1 MAADTKRRK
10 VCRRCCLDW
19 PFESFSVDSRHS
31 TGRNSACRQCI
42 KEEKAPWVA
51 ANRERVRKMQQA
63 YVDRHPERV
72 QRSKLAYFEANREKA
87 LAAARKWQAE
97 NPHARNAATARRYV
111 RKKQATP
118 PWACRYII
126 EWYYFDALWMTEQT
140 GVAHQVDHVVPLRG
154 KTVCGLHCEDNLQV
168 IPAAANHRKHAKFE

>member
-1 MAADTKRRK
+1 MMRVCTRCQEPKNLAEFNAD
-10 VCRRCCLDW
+10 CRGPGGLN
-19 PFESFSVDSRHS
+19 
-31 TGRNSACRQCI
+31 TGCRPCI
-42 KEEKAPWVA
+42 ARYKAEWRT
-51 ANRERVRKMQQA
+51 ANREKANSYGRK
-63 YVDRHPERV
+63 YTERNPERV
-72 QRSKLAYFEANREKA
+72 RASKLVYFEANKEKA

-97 NPHARNAATARRYV
+97 NTHARNAATARRYV